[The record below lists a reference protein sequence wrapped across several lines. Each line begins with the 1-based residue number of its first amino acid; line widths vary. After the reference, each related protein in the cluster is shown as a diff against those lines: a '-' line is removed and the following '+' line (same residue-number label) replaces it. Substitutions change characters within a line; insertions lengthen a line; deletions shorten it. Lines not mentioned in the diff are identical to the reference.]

1 MLKRTIF
8 LAAVRATLALLVG
21 TAIAPGFLTGSLT
34 GSLCLA
40 QSTTS
45 ARLSGSVTDQ
55 SGAVVPN
62 AQVIALNVDTSL
74 SLTAKSDSA
83 GNYAF
88 NSIPVGN
95 YKVTAT
101 ATGFEILVETDV
113 KLTVGQSATLNL
125 PLKAGGSSETV
136 TVEGGAELINTT
148 TADLGQTVDEA
159 TIHDLPLNGRDPG
172 TLVTLSAGVTNEL
185 NSNASTLQTT
195 NSFPNETGASAG
207 GQRQG
212 STWYL
217 LDGVSHM
224 DTYLLLALPF
234 PNPDAT
240 QEFRVIS
247 NNFDARNGFAPAAI
261 VSIQTKSGTNQFH
274 GGIFEFLRNGSFN
287 AADYFSGQNG
297 SPKSVDPLHRN
308 QFGAYFG
315 GYVPHFKDKLFFFT
329 NYQGTR
335 ATSQSTTNTTFTPTQ
350 AERNGDFTALL
361 SNTATVNGVSVADP
375 INLPAPFVN
384 NKVDPALFSPGSV
397 KLLANIPVGSDP
409 LSGEVNVAYPKQP
422 TVFNENTSRL
432 DYDIN
437 DKQRIFV
444 RSFVNFYTQTAETT
458 PGNILVGI
466 PGTKGTF
473 LSEVLNHTWTISPTT
488 LNTLAFGYIGY
499 DLTTGSP
506 VVDASGQ
513 PICLS
518 RYINVQD
525 PPNQCY
531 IEGFNVSDGGN
542 NYALDYGFTSFSS
555 NPFKTKRM
563 DYTLSETFTKTFG
576 RHTFS
581 AGGDIFNRHHTES
594 SLFIE
599 SPIINFDGDHDSY
612 TSAVSGKTY
621 NVPFADF
628 LLGKT
633 QSITQGA
640 GEQNTTSQ
648 WMLGVYAQD
657 QYKLRPNLTATLGL
671 RWDPNTPAHVAGGR
685 GADYVPGQQSTR
697 FPNAPLGLVFPG
709 DTGINDQLY
718 KTSYGYFEPRL
729 GIAWSVTPTTAVRAA
744 FGLFTTPMEDAF
756 YQMIGDVAPFSPTYN
771 LSNGPNSSSAAV
783 AIPFDNPWV
792 NFPGGG
798 GLAAGKSPFPPFA
811 GPSQN
816 PSSASLFN
824 ASGALSV
831 PATFSPNLKLGVT
844 QSWNLSLEQQFGKAN
859 ALHLAYVGSESYH
872 QATTVEANPGVA
884 VGAGVQPP
892 SNNPRI
898 NQNFSSILQ
907 VQDGGTSS
915 YSALQAGIEHKFSH
929 NFQLQSNFTWSRTT
943 DVGGSGDPTFE
954 SSVTDP
960 YNVGH
965 DKGISSLNVPLVWTT
980 YGIYKLPALAT
991 SNFLMKNVLGGWELS
1006 AIYTAESGEPFSINP
1021 GNGRNRSGFD
1031 VGQDLVDV
1039 VPGVAR
1045 KIRQGGK
1052 SHWLNQYVNPAA
1064 FQPNEYGT
1072 SGNFVK
1078 YSIDRPPV
1086 RTMDSAFIKNFNFV
1100 ERVKTQFRWEMFN
1113 ALNTP
1118 SFGAPGHNLSSG
1130 NFGQIQSDGPVPA
1143 RVMQAAL
1150 KVTF

>member
-1 MLKRTIF
+1 MMLKRRTF
-8 LAAVRATLALLVG
+8 LAGVRATLALLLV
-21 TAIAPGFLTGSLT
+21 AVIACGP
-34 GSLCLA
+34 LCLA
-40 QSTTS
+40 QSSTS
-45 ARLSGSVTDQ
+45 ARLTGSVTDP

-62 AQVIALNVDTSL
+62 AQVVALNIDTSL

-101 ATGFEILVETDV
+101 AAGFEALVETGV
-113 KLTVGQSATLNL
+113 QLTVGQSATLNL

-136 TVEGGAELINTT
+136 TVEGGADLINTT
-148 TADLGQTVDEA
+148 SADLGQTVDEA

-195 NSFPNETGASAG
+195 NSFPNESGASAG

-261 VSIQTKSGTNQFH
+261 VSIQTKSGSNRYH
-274 GGIFEFLRNGSFN
+274 GGVFEFLRNGYFN
-287 AADYFSGQNG
+287 AADYFSGPAYG
-297 SPKSVDPLHRN
+297 SPKAVDPLHRN
-308 QFGAYFG
+308 QFGAYVG

-335 ATSQSTTNTTFTPTQ
+335 QTSQAETNVTFTPTQ

-361 SNTATVNGVSVADP
+361 AGPNP
-375 INLPAPFVN
+375 IVLPAPFVG
-384 NKVDPALFSPGSV
+384 NKIDPSLYSPGAV
-397 KLLANIPVGSDP
+397 KLLADIPVGQNAQT
-409 LSGEVNVAYPKQP
+409 GQTNVAYPKQP
-422 TVFNENTSRL
+422 TVYNENTTRL

-437 DKQRIFV
+437 DKQRLFV

-466 PGTKGTF
+466 AGTKGTF
-473 LSEVLNHTWTISPTT
+473 LSEVLNHTWTINPTT

-499 DLTTGSP
+499 DLTTGTP
-506 VVDASGQ
+506 VLDASGK

-518 RYINVQD
+518 QFINVQD
-525 PPNQCY
+525 PPNECY
-531 IEGFNVSDGGN
+531 LEDFNVSNGDN
-542 NYALDYGFTSFSS
+542 NSYSPTVGFTSFSS
-555 NPFKTKRM
+555 NPFKTKRT
-563 DYTLSETFTKTFG
+563 DYSLTETFTKTIG
-576 RHTFS
+576 RHTIA
-581 AGGDIFNRHHTES
+581 AGGDVFHRHHTES
-594 SLFIE
+594 SLFVE
-599 SPIINFDGDHDSY
+599 SPIINFDGHA
-612 TSAVSGKTY
+612 TG
-621 NVPFADF
+621 VPFADF
-628 LLGKT
+628 LLGDA
-633 QSITQGA
+633 QGITQGA

-685 GADYVPGQQSTR
+685 GADFVPGQQSTR
-697 FPNAPLGLVFPG
+697 FPNAPVGLVFPG

-718 KTSYGYFEPRL
+718 KSSYGYFEPRI
-729 GIAWSVTPTTAVRAA
+729 GIAWSPNPTTAVRAA

-756 YQMIGDVAPFSPTYN
+756 YQEIGDVAPFSPTYS
-771 LSNGPNSSSAAV
+771 LGSNV
-783 AIPFDNPWV
+783 VVPFDNPWT

-811 GPSQN
+811 GPQQN
-816 PSSASLFN
+816 PPSASTF
-824 ASGALSV
+824 AGAQNI
-831 PATFSPNLKLGVT
+831 PATFIPNLKLGVT
-844 QSWNLSLEQQFGKAN
+844 QSWNLSLEQQFSKHD

-872 QATTVEANPGVA
+872 QATTVDANPGVA
-884 VGAGVQPP
+884 VGAGVKPP

-898 NQNFSSILQ
+898 NPNFSGILQ

-929 NFQLQSNFTWSRTT
+929 GFQLQSNFTWSRTT

-954 SSVTDP
+954 SSVSDP
-960 YNVGH
+960 YDVGH
-965 DKGISSLNVPLVWTT
+965 DKGLSSLNVPLVWVT
-980 YGIYKLPALAT
+980 YGNYKAPT
-991 SNFLMKNVLGGWELS
+991 FEGRNFFMKNVLGGWQLS

-1031 VGQDLVDV
+1031 VGQDLADR
-1039 VPGVAR
+1039 VPGVPLKVR
-1045 KIRQGGK
+1045 RGGK
-1052 SHWLNQYVNPAA
+1052 ANWLNNYFNQAA
-1064 FQPNEYGT
+1064 FVPNAYGT
-1072 SGNFVK
+1072 AGNAGK
-1078 YSIDRPPV
+1078 YIIDRPPI
-1086 RTMDSAFIKNFNFV
+1086 RTMDSAFIKNFNSF

-1118 SFGAPGHNLSSG
+1118 SFGAPSHSISNG
-1130 NFGQIQSDGPVPA
+1130 NFGQIQSSGPIAA